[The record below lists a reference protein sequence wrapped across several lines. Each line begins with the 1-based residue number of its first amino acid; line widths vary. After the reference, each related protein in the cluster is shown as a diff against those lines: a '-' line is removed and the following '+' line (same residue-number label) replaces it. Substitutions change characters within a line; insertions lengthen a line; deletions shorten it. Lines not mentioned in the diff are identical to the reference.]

1 MVFETLTI
9 KSILLILN
17 SLNIVRAIIEIIL
30 TLFNSDPNS
39 FLFMNYI
46 TMLISGIC
54 CAAAVMESFLI
65 LQISANIFLSEIIA
79 TAVLWVYTEDLSL
92 HLYTL
97 FVLILHGI
105 ITGVAYYMAERMQM
119 SKINNLI
126 SKYTGVAAIPL
137 NPPPH
142 VRSDV
147 I

>member
-1 MVFETLTI
+1 
-9 KSILLILN
+9 
-17 SLNIVRAIIEIIL
+17 
-30 TLFNSDPNS
+30 
-39 FLFMNYI
+39 MNYI

-79 TAVLWVYTEDLSL
+79 TVVLWVYTEDLSL